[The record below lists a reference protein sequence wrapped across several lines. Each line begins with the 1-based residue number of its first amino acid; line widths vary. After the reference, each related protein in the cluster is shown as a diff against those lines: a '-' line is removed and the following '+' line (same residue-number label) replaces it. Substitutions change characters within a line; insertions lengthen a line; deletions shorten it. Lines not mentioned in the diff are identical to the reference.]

1 MSLICRTDNH
11 VTTTRPRQLT
21 TTPRFPDALI
31 DMCSSTCVVFVSMDR
46 EPCCTGTEE
55 HESLRLQLIQVGQ
68 DVRATVDDDAAFM
81 QARERALEFCTEQLL
96 VHLERDE
103 TWLVRANGYS
113 ETRLLAQ
120 AMRSEMRA
128 VAGCVSEIADAS
140 TGWEAVAA
148 IRATHALLAAHA
160 SHESLLVPV
169 LARQAD
175 DDAAQRQDR

>member
-1 MSLICRTDNH
+1 
-11 VTTTRPRQLT
+11 
-21 TTPRFPDALI
+21 
-31 DMCSSTCVVFVSMDR
+31 MDR

-55 HESLRLQLIQVGQ
+55 HESLRLQLVEVGQ
-68 DVRATVDDDAAFM
+68 GVRATLDDDAAFM

-96 VHLERDE
+96 AHLERDE
-103 TWLVRANGYS
+103 TWLVRADGYS

-120 AMRSEMRA
+120 AMRSERRA
-128 VAGCVSEIADAS
+128 IAGCVSVIADAS

-148 IRATHALLAAHA
+148 IHTTHILLAAHV

>member
-1 MSLICRTDNH
+1 
-11 VTTTRPRQLT
+11 
-21 TTPRFPDALI
+21 
-31 DMCSSTCVVFVSMDR
+31 MDR

-55 HESLRLQLIQVGQ
+55 HESLRLQLVQVGQ
-68 DVRATVDDDAAFM
+68 VVRATLDDDAAFM

-96 VHLERDE
+96 AHLEHDE
-103 TWLVRANGYS
+103 TWLVRADGHS

-120 AMRSEMRA
+120 AMRSEIRA
-128 VAGCVSEIADAS
+128 IGGCVSMIADAS

-148 IRATHALLAAHA
+148 IHTTHVLFAVHA

-175 DDAAQRQDR
+175 DDVTQRQGR

>member
-1 MSLICRTDNH
+1 
-11 VTTTRPRQLT
+11 
-21 TTPRFPDALI
+21 
-31 DMCSSTCVVFVSMDR
+31 MDR
-46 EPCCTGTEE
+46 EPCCTRTEE
-55 HESLRLQLIQVGQ
+55 HESIRLQLVQVGQ
-68 DVRATVDDDAAFM
+68 GVRATLDDDAAFM

-96 VHLERDE
+96 AHLEHDE
-103 TWLVRANGYS
+103 TWLVRADGHS

-120 AMRSEMRA
+120 AMRA
-128 VAGCVSEIADAS
+128 IAGCVSMIADAS

-148 IRATHALLAAHA
+148 IHTTHVLFAVHA